1 MSPLTNDRRLTDG
14 ILLGENEKKED
25 EGWSSEE
32 VERKERRRTRKN
44 RKKEKVWEMK
54 GGKAIFSLVNVSR
67 LETSFYFGPSLISSR
82 TLTTIET
89 RYTPT
94 RKIPHHR
101 LSMYPLLGTTTIAPT
116 IVSRIA
122 PRDTNN
128 VGDNCNGMCAS
139 VERVT
144 YVPLIPSPSSISTN
158 E

>member
-1 MSPLTNDRRLTDG
+1 
-14 ILLGENEKKED
+14 
-25 EGWSSEE
+25 
-32 VERKERRRTRKN
+32 
-44 RKKEKVWEMK
+44 MK
-54 GGKAIFSLVNVSR
+54 GGKAIFSLVNGSR

-101 LSMYPLLGTTTIAPT
+101 LSMNPLLGTTTIAPI